1 VKLAAFVQG
10 IVTLPKRPWL
20 LVPALAVSCGVA
32 VAAAWAVGAPEPV
45 RSSPAVTPAQPAAP
59 AVTASAP
66 EPVASEVP
74 AAGEPRRF
82 LPETRDE
89 SVVLDV
95 SSQGCFGGAGPHRFE
110 IRGENPGAVRVLD
123 PGTGAVLREDALDA
137 ETRRELERTI
147 AFHRAPP
154 GDVVCSTVDVIRIS
168 FRQGDREVWS
178 ETYED
183 STCETDYRGA
193 PWSLAG
199 LFDPERQAER
209 RAGRDERLSREPV
222 D

>member
-1 VKLAAFVQG
+1 MKLAAFVQG
-10 IVTLPKRPWL
+10 IVTLPRRPWL
-20 LVPALAVSCGVA
+20 LVSALAVSCGVA
-32 VAAAWAVGAPEPV
+32 VAAAWGVGAPEP
-45 RSSPAVTPAQPAAP
+45 RSPSPAVTPAQPEAAV
-59 AVTASAP
+59 ARAP
-66 EPVASEVP
+66 EAPASEV
-74 AAGEPRRF
+74 AAASGPRRF

-89 SVVLDV
+89 SVVLEV

-123 PGTGAVLREDALDA
+123 PGTGAVLREDVLDA

-147 AFHRAPP
+147 GFYRAPP

-168 FRQGDREVWS
+168 FRQGDTEVWS

-183 STCETDYRGA
+183 STCETDYQGA

-199 LFDPERQAER
+199 LFDAERWAGR
-209 RAGRDERLSREPV
+209 RAGRDERMSREPI

>member
-1 VKLAAFVQG
+1 MKLAAFVQG
-10 IVTLPKRPWL
+10 IVTLPRRPWL
-20 LVPALAVSCGVA
+20 LVSALAVSCGVA
-32 VAAAWAVGAPEPV
+32 VAAAWGVGAPEPE
-45 RSSPAVTPAQPAAP
+45 RPSPAVTLAQPATAAARALEAP
-59 AVTASAP
+59 
-66 EPVASEVP
+66 ASEV
-74 AAGEPRRF
+74 AAASGPRRF

-110 IRGENPGAVRVLD
+110 IHGQNPGAVRVLD
-123 PGTGAVLREDALDA
+123 PGTGAVLREDVLDA

-147 AFHRAPP
+147 AFYRAPP

-168 FRQGDREVWS
+168 FRQGDTEVWS

-183 STCETDYRGA
+183 STCETDYQGA

-199 LFDPERQAER
+199 LFDAERWAGR
-209 RAGRDERLSREPV
+209 RAGRDERMSRAPI